1 MNYSTSEDLGKLL
14 LRLTVG
20 ILFLLHGINKLMVG
34 IGPIESMLVARGI
47 PAFFAWLAYVG
58 EVLAPILLIVGVYT
72 RVGGLLVA
80 INMVAAL
87 MLAHMDHFFTLTN
100 MGGWRLELQAL
111 FLMGGVVIALL
122 GAGRYSVGGKHG
134 AFN

>member
-58 EVLAPILLIVGVYT
+58 EVLAPVLLIVGVYT
-72 RVGGLLVA
+72 RIGGLLVA

-87 MLAHMDHFFTLTN
+87 MLAHTDHFFTLSN